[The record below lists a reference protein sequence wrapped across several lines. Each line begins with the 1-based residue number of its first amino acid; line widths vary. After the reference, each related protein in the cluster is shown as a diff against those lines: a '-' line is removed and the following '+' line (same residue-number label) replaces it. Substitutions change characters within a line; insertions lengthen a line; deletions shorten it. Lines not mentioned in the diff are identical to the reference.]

1 MIRSIAVRSTT
12 SSSAEV
18 IVAAASIIRG
28 LRDLS
33 PRAGFGPAR
42 VRARR
47 TRRASGLMNV
57 AMPSSTPANHPRG
70 RSGGVPKK
78 RTTAH
83 TANARP
89 TGSRVEPSVKRMSG
103 EAKTATSHP
112 RKRARARSPAPSAAM
127 PAVLSRSTPT
137 MNRETSSVNRWNR
150 STRRASSGA
159 KAAAP
164 PCARPSTSGLVSP
177 RNAVDRGPAHIL
189 AEADGCSYPELRHG
203 PCRAR
208 ARKVVMPRTAAS
220 AVACALANRRPAT
233 PR

>member
-1 MIRSIAVRSTT
+1 M
-12 SSSAEV
+12 
-18 IVAAASIIRG
+18 AAASIIRG
-28 LRDLS
+28 LRGFS

-57 AMPSSTPANHPRG
+57 AMPRNTPASQLRG
-70 RSGGVPKK
+70 HSGGVPKK
-78 RTTAH
+78 MAMAQTAR
-83 TANARP
+83 ARAI
-89 TGSRVEPSVKRMSG
+89 GSRVEPSVKRMRG
-103 EAKTATSHP
+103 EAKTATNHP
-112 RKRARARSPAPSAAM
+112 RNRARTRSPAPSAAM
-127 PAVLSRSTPT
+127 PAVLSRSTTT
-137 MNRETSSVNRWNR
+137 MNRETSVVKRWTR
-150 STRRASSGA
+150 STSRASNGA
-159 KAAAP
+159 NAAPP

-208 ARKVVMPRTAAS
+208 ARKVVTPRTAAS
-220 AVACALANRRPAT
+220 TEAWALRNRRPAA